1 MVVTEK
7 DTNVKLKD
15 LIERAK
21 KCDNKGRMY
30 VYEMFKGELQ
40 SLNVSPQEYEQTC
53 RKLAK
58 YLRV

>member
-1 MVVTEK
+1 MVATKDNTTELQ
-7 DTNVKLKD
+7 KL
-15 LIERAK
+15 LERAR

-30 VYEMFKGELQ
+30 VYEAFKSELQ
-40 SLNVSPQEYEQTC
+40 RFDISPQEYEQTC